1 MDMLW
6 LMVAAALILAA
17 AGMFRELKR
26 LGRQHAGADWGG
38 PFLNHLD
45 GLMRVFCARFHRL
58 DYEPLPVPGSGGAI
72 VAANHLSGLDPII
85 LSAASS
91 RPLRFVIATEQYQRP
106 LLRWFYDQIGC
117 IPVDR
122 TGSPEKAF
130 YAARR
135 ALAEGRII
143 VLFPQGRI
151 RRPEDPRQP
160 LKRGVIA
167 LAAMANVPVI
177 PARISGVGGVGQLVK
192 AVFIRSHARI
202 AAGAPVH
209 VADSRDEG
217 ALLVIEEFI
226 SRGVYLDY
234 GHYFGN
240 DGRFA
245 GSSAERAGPADAAP
259 DRSADDPAAISGR

>member
-6 LMVAAALILAA
+6 WTVGIFLALLVAGLLWQ
-17 AGMFRELKR
+17 FKR
-26 LGRQHAGADWGG
+26 IGGLHARADWGG

-58 DYEPLPVPGSGGAI
+58 EHEPLPVPESGGAI

-85 LSAASS
+85 LSAASR
-91 RPLRFVIATEQYQRP
+91 RPLRFVIASEQYENRM
-106 LLRWFYDQIGC
+106 LRWFYDLIGC

-135 ALAEGRII
+135 ALAAGQII

-151 RRPEDPRQP
+151 RLPDEDRKP

-167 LAAMANVPVI
+167 LAAMAEVPII
-177 PARISGVGGVGQLVK
+177 PARISGVGGMGRLVS
-192 AVFIRSHARI
+192 ALFIRSHARI
-202 AAGAPVH
+202 HAGSPIT
-209 VADSRDEG
+209 VADGRDEQ
-217 ALLVIEEFI
+217 ALVEIEEFI
-226 SRGVYLDY
+226 TRGVYHDY
-234 GHYFGN
+234 DEYF
-240 DGRFA
+240 DGDGTRVE
-245 GSSAERAGPADAAP
+245 SAN
-259 DRSADDPAAISGR
+259 

>member
-6 LMVAAALILAA
+6 WTVGIFLALLVAGALW
-17 AGMFRELKR
+17 RLKR
-26 LGRQHAGADWGG
+26 IGRRHAGADWGG

-58 DYEPLPVPGSGGAI
+58 EHEPLRVPESGGAI

-85 LSAASS
+85 LSAASR
-91 RPLRFVIATEQYQRP
+91 RPLRFVIASEQYENRM
-106 LLRWFYDQIGC
+106 LRWFYDLIGC

-135 ALAEGRII
+135 ALAAGQII

-151 RRPEDPRQP
+151 RLPDDDRKP

-167 LAAMANVPVI
+167 LAAMAEVPII
-177 PARISGVGGVGQLVK
+177 PARISGVGGMGRLVS
-192 AVFIRSHARI
+192 ALFIRSHARI
-202 AAGAPVH
+202 HAGPPIT
-209 VADSRDEG
+209 VADGRDEQ
-217 ALLVIEEFI
+217 ALVEIEEFI
-226 SRGVYLDY
+226 TRGVYHDY
-234 GHYFGN
+234 DEYF
-240 DGRFA
+240 DGGGTRVE
-245 GSSAERAGPADAAP
+245 SAN
-259 DRSADDPAAISGR
+259 

>member
-1 MDMLW
+1 MSW
-6 LMVAAALILAA
+6 LMVIAALVLAV

-26 LGRQHAGADWGG
+26 LGRQHAVADWGG

-45 GLMRVFCARFHRL
+45 GLMRLFCARFHRL
-58 DYEPLPVPGSGGAI
+58 EHDPLPVPEAGGAI
-72 VAANHLSGLDPII
+72 VAANHLSGLDPLI
-85 LSAASS
+85 LSAASR

-106 LLRWFYDQIGC
+106 VLRWFYDQIGC

-135 ALAEGRII
+135 ALADGEII

-151 RRPEDPRQP
+151 RLPGDPRKP

-167 LAAMANVPVI
+167 LAAMATVPVI
-177 PARISGVGGVGQLVK
+177 PARISGVGGVGHLVK

-202 AAGAPVH
+202 HAGSPIQ
-209 VADSRDEG
+209 VADSHDEQ
-217 ALLVIEEFI
+217 ALLAIEEFI
-226 SRGVYLDY
+226 SRGVYHDY
-234 GHYFGN
+234 PHFFDTNGQYM
-240 DGRFA
+240 
-245 GSSAERAGPADAAP
+245 GSSVAKDGA
-259 DRSADDPAAISGR
+259 